1 MLHLLLEKLQKNP
14 KKKIRYKKRGE
25 SPFSILFFRKL
36 QVELIFLPI
45 QVFRSERQIARNY
58 SSSFLRRHAMD
69 GKVIMANISNGY
81 IALESTTGITVIE
94 MLGDDL
100 VQVGDMYTGNFD
112 KIGNKTIRNKSQS
125 KLTDVCIKGIN
136 CTLEQAEK
144 LMK

>member
-1 MLHLLLEKLQKNP
+1 
-14 KKKIRYKKRGE
+14 
-25 SPFSILFFRKL
+25 
-36 QVELIFLPI
+36 
-45 QVFRSERQIARNY
+45 
-58 SSSFLRRHAMD
+58 MD